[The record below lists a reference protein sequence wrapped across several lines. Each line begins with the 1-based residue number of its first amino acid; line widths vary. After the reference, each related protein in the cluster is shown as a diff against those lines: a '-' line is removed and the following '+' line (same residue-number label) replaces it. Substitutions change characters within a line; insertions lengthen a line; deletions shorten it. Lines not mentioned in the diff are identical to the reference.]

1 LSFLEPGIG
10 YLILIAI
17 FQFAFG
23 AAILFYLES
32 KINLFK
38 RIFCKNSVHA
48 AQMHGAGLVRICSLS
63 KEYLF

>member
-38 RIFCKNSVHA
+38 RIFCSNSVHA
-48 AQMHGAGLVRICSLS
+48 AQMNVAGLVRIYRLS
-63 KEYLF
+63 KGFLI